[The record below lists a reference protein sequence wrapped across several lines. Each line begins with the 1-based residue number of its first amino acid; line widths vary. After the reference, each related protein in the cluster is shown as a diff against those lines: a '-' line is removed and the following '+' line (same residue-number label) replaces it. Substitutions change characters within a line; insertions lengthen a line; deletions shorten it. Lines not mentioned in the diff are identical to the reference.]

1 MNLIFVRHGQSEWNK
16 ENKFTGWVDV
26 GLSKKG
32 KNEAVEA
39 GKLLLNAGFAPNIC
53 YTSYLTRSKDTANHI
68 LSELSI
74 DESIEFPIKNL
85 WQLNERHYGALQGL
99 DKIETANKYGE
110 NQVQQWRRGY
120 KIKPPL
126 VEEDS
131 KYNPNNDSVYSE
143 ISDKLPLGESLEDV
157 VARVKETL
165 NLIKSETKKGN
176 VLVVAHG
183 NSIRAILKI
192 LEKISDNDIVDIN
205 IPTGIP
211 LAFNINDDKITR
223 IGYLGN
229 EKKIREL
236 EEEVKQQSRLKE

>member
-26 GLSKKG
+26 GLSEKG
-32 KNEAVEA
+32 KLEAIEA
-39 GKLLLNAGFAPNIC
+39 GKVLFNVGFAPNIC
-53 YTSYLTRSKDTANHI
+53 YTSYLTRSKDTAKHI
-68 LSELSI
+68 LSELPI

-99 DKIETANKYGE
+99 DKIDTANKYGE
-110 NQVQQWRRGY
+110 DQVQQWRRGY

-126 VEEDS
+126 VEKDS
-131 KYNPNNDSVYSE
+131 KYNPNNDLIYKE
-143 ISDKLPLGESLEDV
+143 IQERLPLGESLEDV
-157 VARVKETL
+157 VVRVEETL
-165 NLIKSETKKGN
+165 NLIKSKTKEGN

-229 EKKIREL
+229 EKKIQEL